1 MKKAAAV
8 GIGIAIA
15 IVIAAGVYAMSG
27 TLIGEPSEP
36 VEVGVGDEVE
46 GTIEEPE
53 EQEFRDEIIQDVE
66 EEIGTGIEQTP

>member
-1 MKKAAAV
+1 VKKAAAV

-36 VEVGVGDEVE
+36 VGVGDEVE

-53 EQEFRDEIIQDVE
+53 EQPFLDEIIVDVE